1 MNKTKYDL
9 TLIIKGDKS
18 SEEAQKIF
26 DDVKAKLEK
35 LNYAIEKSINPA
47 LRELSY
53 AIQKQTQGY
62 YGTFV
67 FETDN
72 YNSKDIE
79 EMFKFDENVLRYLI
93 VLINERVAKVRKSL
107 RRRENK
113 EEIPEAMEEKEKEV
127 EGDDIAKEE
136 IEEVKEETEE
146 KKEAE
151 EKKNVDLEHL
161 DEKLDELLNN

>member
-26 DDVKAKLEK
+26 DEVKAKLEK

-47 LRELSY
+47 LRELTY

-62 YGTFV
+62 YGNFV

-72 YNSKDIE
+72 YNSRDIE

-93 VLINERVAKVRKSL
+93 VLINESVAKVRKNS
-107 RRRENK
+107 RRMENIEK
-113 EEIPEAMEEKEKEV
+113 KSEVLEEK
-127 EGDDIAKEE
+127 KEE
-136 IEEVKEETEE
+136 IEEVDNAKEEVKEVKEDHEE
-146 KKEAE
+146 KKEEE
-151 EKKNVDLEHL
+151 EKKAVDLEHL

>member
-113 EEIPEAMEEKEKEV
+113 EEISEVVEEKEKEV
-127 EGDDIAKEE
+127 EGDNSAKQ
-136 IEEVKEETEE
+136 ETEE